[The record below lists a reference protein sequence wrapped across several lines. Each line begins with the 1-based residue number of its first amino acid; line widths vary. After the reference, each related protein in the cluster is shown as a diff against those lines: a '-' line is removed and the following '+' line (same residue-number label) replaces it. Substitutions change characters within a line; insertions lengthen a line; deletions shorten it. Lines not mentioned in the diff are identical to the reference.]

1 MKQYYVYTMSNRSK
15 TLYTGV
21 TNALER
27 RVYEHK
33 HKMIDGFTDNL
44 ALLYVT
50 GIITTILG
58 LMMVVSHNIW
68 DNSWRVIITL
78 IGWLVLLKGLTFLFL
93 PKKMMLKFAKSFRW
107 SKEWY
112 IVVAI
117 IMALFGVY
125 LASKGFSCF

>member
-1 MKQYYVYTMSNRSK
+1 MDLSIFLAKVLG
-15 TLYTGV
+15 LYFIIG
-21 TNALER
+21 ALIVLVKNKEM
-27 RVYEHK
+27 